1 MRILYNISIYII
13 YFFITP
19 IISLFSSKTRLWNG
33 AHKKSSLI
41 INKISKNKS
50 SSMWFH
56 CASFGEYKQIKPLI
70 SHYQDKSKNK
80 IYITFFSSSGFNNI
94 KNYHPNTITL
104 MLPPDI
110 KSKMRSFID
119 KINPIKVF
127 VAKNDIWP
135 NMIDQLYKASIPVYF
150 ISSKFKPNRLNNFF
164 LGNFYKNILSKTS
177 LIFTQDKLTFNILS
191 ENDIESIIIGDLR
204 INQVINHSKNK
215 NKISKVKEFKKSN
228 KLIVVGSGHME
239 DYQIIIKSINKFNY
253 KWIIVPHEINKNDI
267 KFLKE
272 KIKKK
277 IVFWSKLNDIE
288 NCDVLII
295 DKVGIL
301 QDLYYY
307 ADIVYIGGGFSKGVH
322 NCLEAAIF
330 SKPLIFGPNY
340 TSFTEALFFVKNKI
354 AFTVNDKESFE
365 KIINKNFDL
374 NHINKHSK
382 SFFKNNKVAIN
393 KIIEK
398 V

>member
-1 MRILYNISIYII
+1 
-13 YFFITP
+13 
-19 IISLFSSKTRLWNG
+19 
-33 AHKKSSLI
+33 
-41 INKISKNKS
+41 
-50 SSMWFH
+50 
-56 CASFGEYKQIKPLI
+56 
-70 SHYQDKSKNK
+70 
-80 IYITFFSSSGFNNI
+80 
-94 KNYHPNTITL
+94 
-104 MLPPDI
+104 
-110 KSKMRSFID
+110 
-119 KINPIKVF
+119 
-127 VAKNDIWP
+127 
-135 NMIDQLYKASIPVYF
+135 
-150 ISSKFKPNRLNNFF
+150 
-164 LGNFYKNILSKTS
+164 
-177 LIFTQDKLTFNILS
+177 
-191 ENDIESIIIGDLR
+191 
-204 INQVINHSKNK
+204 
-215 NKISKVKEFKKSN
+215 
-228 KLIVVGSGHME
+228 ME
-239 DYQIIIKSINKFNY
+239 DYQIIIKLINKFNY

-301 QDLYYY
+301 QDIYYY

-340 TSFTEALFFVKNKI
+340 NSFTEALFFVKNKI

-382 SFFKNNKVAIN
+382 SFFKNNKDAIK